1 MLLNHLFA
9 TKYTQLEGLSF
20 LPPKSLTH
28 GPFAGESA
36 SSLLFWQLCGKIW
49 AGRGGGAGR
58 KG

>member
-20 LPPKSLTH
+20 LPPKSLTQ
-28 GPFAGESA
+28 GPFARELSA
-36 SSLLFWQLCGKIW
+36 FLAALWKDM
-49 AGRGGGAGR
+49 GRKGGGDAGR